1 MRVGVDLRHMQE
13 GINTGIGQYSYNLL
27 RNLIPID
34 GSIEYHL
41 FYNAFKPFKGMVSYF
56 PFKNVK
62 WHTFDLSN
70 KILNASL
77 LILGLPRLDKLIGGV
92 DVWLS
97 LNFSYLSLSSS
108 VRHILVVHD
117 ISFKV
122 NPGFFTFK
130 QNLWHSLVRPKHI
143 CKNADLLIA
152 VSQSTKQDLVDLYRI
167 DPGKI
172 EVVYEGTS
180 LEEPTTEIFRG
191 VNLPKPYVF
200 FLGTIEPRK
209 NVLGV
214 VEAFNILRSK
224 VGASLLIA
232 GRWGWKFSDVAK
244 AINNSPYKE
253 QIHALG
259 EVTPEEKAI
268 LYKNAD
274 VFVFPSFYEGFGLP
288 VLEAMSFA
296 VPVVLSANSSLM
308 EIGGNACV
316 YVNAFNVFE
325 IAKACEEILQNGD
338 LKKRLGMASIAQSA
352 KFSWENTAQ
361 SMLRYI
367 RSLK

>member
-1 MRVGVDLRHMQE
+1 MKVGVDLRHLQE

-27 RNLIPID
+27 RNLIPMD
-34 GSIEYHL
+34 SSIEYHL

-56 PFKNVK
+56 PFKNVI
-62 WHTFDLSN
+62 WHTFDFSN
-70 KILNASL
+70 KILNLSL
-77 LILGLPRLDKLIGGV
+77 LFLGFPRLDALIGGV

-97 LNFSYLSLSSS
+97 LNFSYLSVSSS
-108 VRHILVVHD
+108 VKHILVVHD

-122 NPGFFTFK
+122 NPGYFTFK
-130 QNLWHSLVRPKHI
+130 QNLWHSLVRPKHL
-143 CKNADLLIA
+143 CKNADLIIA
-152 VSQSTKQDLVDLYRI
+152 VSESTKQDLMDLYRI

-172 EVVYEGTS
+172 EVVYEGTT
-180 LEEPTTEIFRG
+180 LEEPRTDKFRG
-191 VNLPKPYVF
+191 VSLPKPYVL

-224 VGASLLIA
+224 VDASLLIA
-232 GRWGWKFSDVAK
+232 GKWGWKFSDVKK
-244 AINNSPYKE
+244 AIEESPYKE
-253 QIHALG
+253 QIHVLG
-259 EVTPEEKAI
+259 EVTSEEKAI

-288 VLEAMSFA
+288 VLEAMSFG

-316 YVNAFNVFE
+316 YVNAFNVLE
-325 IAKACEEILQNGD
+325 IAKACEEILLNGD
-338 LKKRLGMASIAQSA
+338 LRKRLSIASIAQAS
-352 KFSWENTAQ
+352 KFSWEKAAQ
-361 SMLRYI
+361 LMLRHV